1 MRVLVIEDDG
11 ATRAVL
17 ISTLR
22 GRRHDVVACPDAEA
36 AWAAITSDQTAPF
49 ELAIVDVGLPGQDG
63 VAFCQQFRRHATG
76 RNAVLL
82 LVTAD
87 ERPGTLEAALD
98 AGVHDY
104 LLKPIDRRTLS
115 VRIAI
120 AEQRSLANA
129 TSRYSR
135 EALGPAGDCL
145 ERLHAAG
152 RRARRRAVPR
162 ETVPPV
168 GAARHAARHP
178 RAEPPLVRYCL
189 STDSKNAIA
198 RGSPV

>member
-22 GRRHDVVACPDAEA
+22 ARRHDVVACADAEE
-36 AWAAITSDQTAPF
+36 AWTAISPESVSPF

-63 VAFCQQFRRHATG
+63 VAFCQQFRRHASG

-104 LLKPIDRRTLS
+104 LLKPIDRRTLAI
-115 VRIAI
+115 RLAI
-120 AEQRSLANA
+120 AEQR
-129 TSRYSR
+129 
-135 EALGPAGDCL
+135 
-145 ERLHAAG
+145 
-152 RRARRRAVPR
+152 
-162 ETVPPV
+162 
-168 GAARHAARHP
+168 
-178 RAEPPLVRYCL
+178 
-189 STDSKNAIA
+189 
-198 RGSPV
+198 

>member
-1 MRVLVIEDDG
+1 MRGLVIEDDG

-36 AWAAITSDQTAPF
+36 AWAAITPEQTAPF
-49 ELAIVDVGLPGQDG
+49 ELAIIDVGLPGQDG
-63 VAFCQQFRRHATG
+63 VAFCQQFRRHPTG

-104 LLKPIDRRTLS
+104 LLKPIDRRTLAIR
-115 VRIAI
+115 VAI

-135 EALGPAGDCL
+135 EALRESESRFEAFMSNSPAAAFIKDGHGRFLYVNRGYLDAFKIT
-145 ERLHAAG
+145 ESDRLG
-152 RRARRRAVPR
+152 RTHFEV
-162 ETVPPV
+162 
-168 GAARHAARHP
+168 
-178 RAEPPLVRYCL
+178 Y
-189 STDSKNAIA
+189 
-198 RGSPV
+198 